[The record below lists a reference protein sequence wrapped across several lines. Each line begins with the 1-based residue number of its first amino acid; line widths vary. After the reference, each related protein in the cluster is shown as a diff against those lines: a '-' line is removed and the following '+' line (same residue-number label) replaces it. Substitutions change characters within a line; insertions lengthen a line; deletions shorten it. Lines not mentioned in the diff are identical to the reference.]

1 MAFKKRW
8 TRRTFLGASGI
19 IAGWTSAPKRILSL
33 ARAVTAADTTAPN
46 VYDELGVT
54 TVINGQGTMTMLG
67 GSLIPPEVEA
77 AMAAASQHF
86 VRITD
91 LQVAAG
97 NRIAKMLKLPEGHTA
112 LVTCGA
118 AGAIT
123 IGTAAAITGDNE
135 GFIRRLPDLAGM
147 KSEVI
152 IQRRHR
158 YPFDQQIRATG
169 AKLVEVDS
177 RDDLRRAV
185 NEKTAMMF
193 FTNYLNGAGQIKVDE
208 FARLAKEYNVPSFN
222 DAAADTPPVSRL
234 WEYNQMGYDMVA
246 FSGGKAI
253 RGPQCAGLLLGRKDL
268 IANALLNSCPHED
281 TLGRSMKVG
290 KEEIVGMVK
299 ALELYLAADHDA
311 LMREWWARLDTVAA
325 ELKNVPGVSTSV
337 HVPEIANVVPHMQI
351 SWDPRRISLTTD
363 QAFDL
368 LRTSK
373 PSIMVGRNENGL
385 GLASFQLRPGE
396 ERILADRLI
405 KIFRDHRI

>member
-1 MAFKKRW
+1 MEFKIKS
-8 TRRTFLGASGI
+8 TRRSFLGATGL
-19 IAGWTSAPKRILSL
+19 IAGVVSLPRRFFSATLGLP
-33 ARAVTAADTTAPN
+33 AADAASN
-46 VYDELGVT
+46 IYEELGVT
-54 TVINGQGTMTMLG
+54 TVINGQGTMTTLG
-67 GSLIPPEVEA
+67 GSLIPAEVES
-77 AMAAASQHF
+77 AMAAASKYF
-86 VRITD
+86 VRITE

-97 NRIAKMLKLPEGHTA
+97 NRIATMLKLPEGHTA
-112 LVTCGA
+112 LVTSGA

-123 IGTAAAITGDNE
+123 IGTAGVLTGNSE
-135 GFIRRLPDLAGM
+135 EFIRRLPDLTGM

-169 AKLVEVDS
+169 VKLVEVES

-185 NEKTAMMF
+185 NDKTAMMF
-193 FTNYLNGAGQIKVDE
+193 FTNYLNGEGHIKVDE
-208 FARLAKEYNVPSFN
+208 FAKLANEFHLPSFN

-268 IANALLNSCPHED
+268 LANALLNTCPHED

-299 ALELYLAADHDA
+299 ALELYVAEDHDA
-311 LMREWWARLDTVAA
+311 LMREWWARLDTVAD
-325 ELKNVPGVSTSV
+325 ELKKVPGVSTSV
-337 HVPEIANVVPHMQI
+337 HVPEIANVVPHMEI
-351 SWDPRRISLTTD
+351 SWDPRRISLTPD

-368 LRTSK
+368 LRKSK
-373 PSIMVGRNENGL
+373 PSIMLGRGEHGL
-385 GLASFQLRPGE
+385 TLASFQLRPAE
-396 ERILADRLI
+396 EKIVAERLVQ
-405 KIFRDHRI
+405 IFRDHHV

>member
-1 MAFKKRW
+1 MAFKNRW
-8 TRRTFLGASGI
+8 TRRTFLGATGM
-19 IAGWTSAPKRILSL
+19 IAGWASAPKRLQST
-33 ARAVTAADTTAPN
+33 ARALGSAETTAPN
-46 VYDELGVT
+46 IYEELGVT

-67 GSLIPPEVEA
+67 GSLIPAEVEA

-86 VRITD
+86 VRITE

-97 NRIAKMLKLPEGHTA
+97 NRIAKILKLPEGHMA

-123 IGTAAAITGDNE
+123 SGTAATLTGDNE

-158 YPFDQQIRATG
+158 YAFDQQIRATG
-169 AKLVEVDS
+169 VRLVEVDN

-208 FARLAKEYNVPSFN
+208 FAKLAKEFNIPSFN

-299 ALELYLAADHDA
+299 ALELYLATDHNA
-311 LMREWWARLDTVAA
+311 LMREWWDRLDRVAG

-351 SWDPRRISLTTD
+351 SWDPRRISLTPD

-368 LRTSK
+368 LRESK
-373 PSIMVGRNENGL
+373 PSIILGKNENGL
-385 GLASFQLRPGE
+385 GLAAFQLRPGE
-396 ERILADRLI
+396 EKIVAERLVR
-405 KIFRDHRI
+405 IFRDHRI